1 DPITAA
7 ELAVKFGLRV
17 YTIGVGRKGD
27 VPYPT
32 PYGTQMVQNSF
43 NEAPLMKIA
52 KMTNGQYFRATNK
65 NELTKIYNT
74 IDSLEKTKI
83 EDYKF
88 TQKKEEF
95 MPFTLLA
102 ILMLALEFVLSHTI
116 CKRFP

>member
-1 DPITAA
+1 
-7 ELAVKFGLRV
+7 
-17 YTIGVGRKGD
+17 
-27 VPYPT
+27 
-32 PYGTQMVQNSF
+32 MVQNSF
-43 NEAPLMKIA
+43 DESALIRIA

-65 NELTKIYNT
+65 NELVKIYNT

-95 MPFTLLA
+95 APFVLLA
-102 ILMLALEFVLSHTI
+102 LLLLAGEFLLSHTI

>member
-1 DPITAA
+1 
-7 ELAVKFGLRV
+7 
-17 YTIGVGRKGD
+17 
-27 VPYPT
+27 
-32 PYGTQMVQNSF
+32 MVQNSF
-43 NEAPLMKIA
+43 NEVPLMKIA

-95 MPFTLLA
+95 MPFALLA
-102 ILMLALEFVLSHTI
+102 ILMLALEFILSHTI